1 MCRSNNGKI
10 WHGDFDGVYAS
21 RGTYLIDCGN
31 DGGVFVLCVLSF
43 LRTCHNYV
51 FIAETD
57 VGPSL
62 FFSCFFFFAV
72 FCVQNCIYV
81 SSKES
86 VSCIAETA
94 CRALLCST
102 DRADVA

>member
-1 MCRSNNGKI
+1 MYRSNNGKI

-31 DGGVFVLCVLSF
+31 DGGVFVLCVLRFFTHMSQLRIHCGDGRGSIIIFF
-43 LRTCHNYV
+43 L
-51 FIAETD
+51 
-57 VGPSL
+57 
-62 FFSCFFFFAV
+62 FFFAV